1 MDIAAYLQRIDYH
14 GPTKPTTAETLRD
27 LHRAQLL
34 TVPFENL
41 DIHLNRRIVLDEAAL
56 YDKIVRKRRG
66 GFCYEL
72 NGLFAALLRELGFQ
86 VTMLNSLIPE
96 KHNGCGMAYDH
107 PILLVEL
114 DERWIVDV
122 GFGDAYRLPLKLDD
136 HGEQTGI
143 GKAYR
148 ISPDGDGRW
157 KFHER
162 LENGEWEFYYTFTLK
177 PCQLSDFAAA
187 CRHYETS
194 PKSSFT
200 QKRVCTRATQD
211 GHISLTDDRLIVA
224 AHGERQEKQLS
235 DETEFKQILWEHF
248 EIELD

>member
-14 GPTKPTTAETLRD
+14 GPTEPTTATLRA
-27 LHRAQLL
+27 LHRAHLL
-34 TVPFENL
+34 AIPFENL
-41 DIHLNRRIVLDEAAL
+41 DIHLNRPIVLNEMSL
-56 YDKIVRKRRG
+56 FEKIVCKRRG

-72 NGLFAALLRELGFQ
+72 NGLFAALLRELGYR
-86 VTMLNSLIPE
+86 VTLLNSLIPE
-96 KHNGCGMAYDH
+96 KHNGCGMDYDH
-107 PILLVEL
+107 PILLVDL
-114 DERWIVDV
+114 DEHWIADV
-122 GFGDAYRLPLKLDD
+122 GFGDAYRLPLKLNER
-136 HGEQTGI
+136 GEQMGI
-143 GKAYR
+143 GVAYR

-157 KFHER
+157 TFHER
-162 LENGEWEFYYTFTLK
+162 LENGEWEFYYAFTLK

-200 QKRVCTRATQD
+200 QKRICTRATSD
-211 GHISLTDDRLIVA
+211 GHISLTGDRFIVA